1 MAKRPNEKVTAFILL
16 AETVFTFMMTLITLV
31 SQFTVKLFASLI
43 YWPTYAVT

>member
-31 SQFTVKLFASLI
+31 SQITVLSCLLH
-43 YWPTYAVT
+43 